1 MRKGI
6 KWALLFVAGVLV
18 VIQFFRP
25 DRNLQPVGGDDLL
38 VLLEPPA
45 EVAQLLKNSCYDCH
59 SDQTRYPWYS
69 HVAPVSWFLD
79 SHIREGKE
87 EVNFSQFGALEKGA
101 KIGVLTEICEV
112 VEEGSMPLPGYLRLH
127 RDAVLD
133 EEQAGMLCEWSEL
146 EALKLLRR

>member
-6 KWALLFVAGVLV
+6 KWALLILAGVLV

-25 DRNLQPVGGDDLL
+25 ERNLQPVGADDLL
-38 VLLEPPA
+38 VLLDPPA
-45 EVAQLLKNSCYDCH
+45 EVSQLLRNSCYDCH
-59 SDQTRYPWYS
+59 SEQTRYPWYS

-79 SHIREGKE
+79 RHIREGKE
-87 EVNFSQFGALEKGA
+87 EVNFSHFGALETRE

-112 VEEGSMPLPGYLRLH
+112 VEEGSMPLSSYLRLH
-127 RDAVLD
+127 RDALPD